1 MKTYKLIVALAIA
14 ALSLTSCI
22 GLDTAPY
29 DRETDMTFWKDD
41 SLSALKAVNGCYQYL
56 GSMDE
61 QLWSEA
67 MTDNAYTKQP
77 SAYTQSIGN
86 GSYSTADNYVK
97 SVWDSKYAGIHACN
111 EVLDNIDQTPH
122 LSTELK
128 NRIMG
133 EAKVIRAYLY
143 YELYTK
149 FGNVPYFTNVISISE
164 SQSLSRTPKEEVV
177 NNVISELEEVINGN
191 YLPETYGS
199 ANKGRI
205 TKWAAV
211 AIEAKVYLFESNWEK
226 VRELTSEIMQSGRFE
241 LFPSY
246 AGLFQIANEG
256 NSEVILDIQYEPT
269 SREHQMMYSFL
280 PPSMGGYSQ
289 LSPLQE
295 LVDSYIMLNGKG
307 ISEQGSGYDA
317 SKPYENRD
325 PRLAATVM
333 YTGNSYE
340 MADGST
346 RTIDCQPGSSPDGY
360 NYSSDCTA
368 TGYYVKKY
376 WDNTYRSNLYSGLN
390 PILIRYGDILLMYAE
405 AQAELGQFSKTVWDQ
420 TIRPIRLRAGFTAS
434 SATEFP
440 DGKSSTELISIIRN
454 ERRSELA
461 MEGLRHKDIMRWR
474 TAETVMS
481 GWCHGFYTGETVG
494 TDDGYV
500 RVENR
505 QFNASRHYL
514 WPIPQYDRD
523 LNKNLTQNPNW

>member
-1 MKTYKLIVALAIA
+1 MKYKFIVAFTTA
-14 ALSLTSCI
+14 ALSLSSCI

-29 DRETDMTFWKDD
+29 DRETDLTFWKDD

-67 MTDNAYTKQP
+67 MTDNVYTKQP

-86 GSYSTADNYVK
+86 GTYSTADNYVL
-97 SVWDSKYAGIHACN
+97 SVWNSKYAGIYACN
-111 EVLDNIDQTPH
+111 EVLDNIDKTPH
-122 LSTELK
+122 LSPELK

-149 FGNVPYFTNVISISE
+149 FGDVPYFTNVISISG
-164 SQSLSRTPKEEVV
+164 SQSVGRTPRAEVV
-177 NNVISELEEVINGN
+177 ANIVKELDEVIDNN
-191 YLPETYGS
+191 WLPETYSS

-211 AIEAKVYLFESNWEK
+211 AIEAKVYLFEGNWDK
-226 VRELTSEIMQSGRFE
+226 VRQLTSEIMQSGRYQ
-241 LFPSY
+241 LFLSY
-246 AGLFQIANEG
+246 EGLFQIANEG

-269 SREHQMMYSFL
+269 SREHQMLYSFL

-307 ISEQGSGYDA
+307 IHEQGSGYDA

-340 MADGST
+340 MSDGSR
-346 RTIDCQPGSSPDGY
+346 RTIDCQPGASPDGY
-360 NYSSDCTA
+360 GYSSDCSA

-376 WDNTYRSNLYSGLN
+376 WDNTYRANLYSGLN
-390 PILIRYGDILLMYAE
+390 PILIRYADVLLMNAE
-405 AQAELGQFSKTVWDQ
+405 ACAKLGQFTDAVWNQ
-420 TIRPIRLRAGFTAS
+420 TIRPIRVRAGFTDS
-434 SATEFP
+434 SALDFP
-440 DGKSSTELISIIRN
+440 QGKSNDDLIDIIRN

-461 MEGLRHKDIMRWR
+461 MEGLRHKDIMRWH
-474 TAETVMS
+474 TAEKVLN
-481 GWCHGFYTGETVG
+481 GWCHGLYTGETVG
-494 TDDGYV
+494 TDNGYV

-505 QFNASRHYL
+505 QFNPSRHYL
-514 WPIPQYDRD
+514 WPIPQHDRD
-523 LNKNLTQNPNW
+523 LNANLTQNPNW